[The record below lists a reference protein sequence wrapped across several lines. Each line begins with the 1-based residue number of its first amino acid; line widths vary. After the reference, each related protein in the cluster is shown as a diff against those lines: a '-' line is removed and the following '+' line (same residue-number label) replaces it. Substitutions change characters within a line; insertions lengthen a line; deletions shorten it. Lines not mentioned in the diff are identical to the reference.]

1 MKNNQLEYLKYIL
14 LSQLTIEQIDALKGT
29 SAYKQRIKKL
39 LNTTQSEL
47 STFVEANFNNVYDA
61 DPTMT
66 TNILNSIDDIITK
79 IATSSL
85 DELVMINSIIDKYND
100 NKEHFN
106 EIMNIDFVE
115 LK

>member
-1 MKNNQLEYLKYIL
+1 MNKLQLEYLKYVIL
-14 LSQLTIEQIDALKGT
+14 GQLTIEQIDALKRT
-29 SAYKQRIKKL
+29 PVYKQRTKKL
-39 LNTTQSEL
+39 LNQTQSEL
-47 STFVEANFNNVYDA
+47 STFVEANFNNVYDS

-85 DELVMINSIIDKYND
+85 DEMVMINSIIDKYNN
-100 NKEHFN
+100 NKEYFN